1 MASANFM
8 HMDPSDEWRKE
19 IQKYQETKTS
29 FQGYA
34 EPYVKRTHKEIKE
47 KETLYNPITQ
57 KFNDPSYE
65 QQLQKAEKTNFVEV
79 LA

>member
-47 KETLYNPITQ
+47 KETLYNPIT
-57 KFNDPSYE
+57 
-65 QQLQKAEKTNFVEV
+65 
-79 LA
+79 